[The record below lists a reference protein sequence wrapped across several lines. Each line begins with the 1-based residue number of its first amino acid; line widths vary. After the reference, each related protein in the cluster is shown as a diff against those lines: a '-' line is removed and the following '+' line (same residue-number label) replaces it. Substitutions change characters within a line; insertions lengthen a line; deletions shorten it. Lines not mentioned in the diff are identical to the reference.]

1 MRTHQEFRA
10 LMKAINIDP
19 MRSLIDIDERQ
30 KYKLRLSVVFSR
42 LQLTEIRDLSD
53 DTITDMVLVAN
64 VA

>member
-1 MRTHQEFRA
+1 
-10 LMKAINIDP
+10 